1 MLWTGVH
8 FPDNTSKSSGCPTHW
23 LCACTAMHYTRTAHL
38 GMWVMAEGESCVD
51 FILIR
56 RLRAIAQL
64 IVFSMMEGNFKLN
77 RCVCACLRACVC
89 VSACVSA
96 CVCVCVC
103 VYRCMWLSVYIFLL
117 HYLCFEIK
125 VITGMSFFFFE
136 LVCIIWDT
144 EIENVLYVVG
154 LTSNYFIKINVL

>member
-89 VSACVSA
+89 LRVCLPV

-125 VITGMSFFFFE
+125 VITGMSFFFWVGMHNMGYRDWKCT
-136 LVCIIWDT
+136 VCSWF
-144 EIENVLYVVG
+144 NFKLLY
-154 LTSNYFIKINVL
+154 